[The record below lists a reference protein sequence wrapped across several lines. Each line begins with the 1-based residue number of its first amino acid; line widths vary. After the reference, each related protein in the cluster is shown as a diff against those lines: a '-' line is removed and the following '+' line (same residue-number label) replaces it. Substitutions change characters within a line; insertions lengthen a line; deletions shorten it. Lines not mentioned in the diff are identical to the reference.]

1 MSPAKGRW
9 ISGPRGKRGFSL
21 IELLIVVAVILIIAS
36 IAIPN
41 MMRAKMAAN
50 QAAAVGNLR
59 TIASAEG
66 NFSSTYND
74 GYTLTLVQLGG
85 PVGSNTCANANMID
99 DALGGADPSLKGGY
113 TFTYTPSGTALLTMG
128 IPAACGASGDTGFE
142 VSAVPLSLNRTGT
155 ASYCIDNGG
164 VVRVDGAG
172 GAAASGVYPCPN
184 AMVPLN

>member
-1 MSPAKGRW
+1 MSSAIRQS
-9 ISGPRGKRGFSL
+9 ISGARGKRGFSL

-50 QAAAVGNLR
+50 QSAAVGDLR
-59 TIASAEG
+59 TIASAEA

-85 PVGSNTCANANMID
+85 PIGSNTCANANMID
-99 DALGGADPSLKGGY
+99 NVLGGSDPSQKSGY
-113 TFTYTPSGTALLTMG
+113 TFTFTASGVAQLVAG

-142 VSAVPLSLNRTGT
+142 VSAVPITVNTTGT
-155 ASYCIDNGG
+155 ASYCIDDGG
-164 VVRVDGAG
+164 AVRVDSAG
-172 GAAASGVYPCPN
+172 GAGANGVYPCPA
-184 AMVPLN
+184 AMVPLY